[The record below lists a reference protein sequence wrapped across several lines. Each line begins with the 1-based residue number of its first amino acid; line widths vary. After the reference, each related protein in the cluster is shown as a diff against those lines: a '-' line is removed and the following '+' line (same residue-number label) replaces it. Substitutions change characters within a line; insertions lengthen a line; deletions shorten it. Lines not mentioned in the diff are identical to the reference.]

1 MNRAPAAHE
10 LRAAK
15 LGRLAWRATWW
26 AVPALVVLLVWAPE
40 ISHYRVSSVRITDEM
55 LGSARQ
61 SPPDSV
67 LRELDGFRLFDV
79 RWSDT
84 AQVVRAA
91 EKLLGGIVEVPGYPP
106 SRIQMPFDARDLDS
120 PRWQLLLPGLIVPR
134 ILLDAYNATG
144 RNEFLGQAQAAIL
157 ALGKYERRTWLPRG
171 LLWNDHAVAARMNV
185 LAEFWRV
192 YRGHPSYQPE
202 IGKAILEQAARNGQL
217 LAKPEQFTFATNHGV
232 MQNLALLHLSL
243 AFPTLP
249 EAARYKRLALDR
261 LSDQMRFYINDEGV
275 VLEHSAWYHEWGL
288 FSLGMACRYLTLL
301 REPIPEDWIL
311 KYKGAR
317 RFLAVLRRPDGSLP
331 MFGDTPDSREQLGR
345 SAIGPNAHGG
355 CNPAPDSLSRIPEQS
370 FSLYPTAG
378 YAIWWDGLRGWPNQ
392 ENLSQTVAVWSHFP
406 QHGHKHADEMSVLLW
421 AGGQTW
427 WTNVGYWPYWHTGRL
442 EAESWAGSSAPHLV
456 SERSESARA
465 TSLLSY
471 GRSDRVRAI
480 DLERRGPGQYVAR
493 RQVVHVRPRV
503 WLIVDHVFGQDTGRT
518 TTIWTAPPDVRLRHG
533 TAPGSYV
540 SETAR
545 TSSTLRTYVV
555 GSPGTSVKEFRGSP
569 VPFAGWH
576 VTRGIPTAAPAV
588 VVEQPAKN
596 SWTVVTWVLD
606 DNAVDSRAKLGQPRV
621 AYWNG
626 PRDWKTKVP
635 LEPDTLEVTRA
646 DDQIIVSDLPKRLAV
661 ETLPLA
667 PAPDVNSEFAR
678 IRDSFAA
685 AEKKYPAYRNLHDR
699 RVKVSWLLLIIFVGQ
714 EAFFLA
720 VGRWRASY
728 YPRLRLLNV
737 LGWVGVG
744 LWLVFFFVAG

>member
-1 MNRAPAAHE
+1 M
-10 LRAAK
+10 
-15 LGRLAWRATWW
+15 WW
-26 AVPALVVLLVWAPE
+26 AVPAGVVFLVWAPE
-40 ISHYRVSSVRITDEM
+40 INHYRVSGVRITDEM

-67 LRELDGFRLFDV
+67 LRELDGFRLLDV

-91 EKLLGGIVEVPGYPP
+91 ERLLEGVVEVLGYPP
-106 SRIQMPFDARDLDS
+106 ARIQLPFDVRDLDS

-144 RNEFLGQAQAAIL
+144 RNEFLGQAQAVIL
-157 ALGKYERRTWLPRG
+157 ALGTYERRTWLPRG

-261 LSDQMRFYINDEGV
+261 LSDQMRFYMNDEGV
-275 VLEHSAWYHEWGL
+275 VLEHSAGYHEWGL
-288 FSLGMACRYLTLL
+288 YSLGIACRYLTLL
-301 REPIPEDWIL
+301 RQPIPEDWVQ
-311 KYKGAR
+311 KYKRAQ
-317 RFLAVLRRPDGSLP
+317 RFLAVLRRPDSSLP
-331 MFGDTPDSREQLGR
+331 MFGDTPDSREELGR
-345 SAIGPNAHGG
+345 SAIGPNVHGG
-355 CNPAPDSLSRIPEQS
+355 CDSAADSLSRLPEQS

-378 YAIWWDGLRGWPNQ
+378 YAVWWDGLRGWPNQ
-392 ENLSQTVAVWSHFP
+392 KNLSQTVAVWSHFP
-406 QHGHKHADEMSVLLW
+406 GHAHEHAHEMSVLLW
-421 AGGQTW
+421 ASGQTW
-427 WTNVGYWPYWHTGRL
+427 WTNVGYWPYWHAGRL
-442 EAESWAGSSAPHLV
+442 AAESWAGSTAPHLA
-456 SERSESARA
+456 SEGSESVRS

-471 GRSDRVRAI
+471 GRSDRVIAI
-480 DLERRGPGQYVAR
+480 DLERSGPGQYVAR
-493 RQVVHVRPRV
+493 RQVVHVKPRV
-503 WLIVDHVFGQDTGRT
+503 WLIVDHVLGRDTGTT
-518 TTIWTAPPDVRLRHG
+518 TTIWTAPPDVKLRQG
-533 TAPGSYV
+533 TAHGSYL
-540 SETAR
+540 SEAAR
-545 TSSTLRTYVV
+545 TSSTLRTFVV
-555 GSPGTSVKEFRGSP
+555 GSPGTSVKEFKGSL

-576 VTRGIPTAAPAV
+576 VTSGIPTAAPAL

-596 SWTVVTWVLD
+596 SWTVVTWLLD
-606 DNAVDSRAKLGQPRV
+606 DNPVDSRGRLSEPRV
-621 AYWNG
+621 SYWNG

-635 LEPDTLEVTRA
+635 LPSETLEVTRA
-646 DDQIIVSDLPKRLAV
+646 ADQIVVSDLARGRAV
-661 ETLPLA
+661 ETLSLA
-667 PAPDVNSEFAR
+667 RVQDVSRDVAL

-685 AEKKYPAYRNLHDR
+685 AAKKYPAYRNLHDR
-699 RVKVSWLLLIIFVGQ
+699 RAKVSWLLLIIFVSQ

-720 VGRWRASY
+720 VGRWRPRY
-728 YPRLRLLNV
+728 YGRLRLLNV

-744 LWLVFFFVAG
+744 LWLVLFFVAG